1 MLHCFVIDWNR
12 FKQQSKQAKTIIQ
25 TATETIGNGDKTY
38 LKRTHKRSVR
48 VFVLLVRLMSGFN
61 TACKAAWLKLT
72 QLEDSEMLS
81 VSQKPRFHANAAIY
95 EKGLYVNNR
104 MQSSLTEFKIDVRLR
119 LHTAINRVD
128 FVSWCM

>member
-1 MLHCFVIDWNR
+1 
-12 FKQQSKQAKTIIQ
+12 
-25 TATETIGNGDKTY
+25 
-38 LKRTHKRSVR
+38 
-48 VFVLLVRLMSGFN
+48 MSGFN
-61 TACKAAWLKLT
+61 TACKAALLKLT

-119 LHTAINRVD
+119 LHTVINRVD
-128 FVSWCM
+128 FVSWCMLYTYEGNKMHSWENDAVLSWVKH